1 MSAAERVSATRTIAA
16 SPAAVW
22 AVIADPR
29 GHVAIDGSGMLM
41 SAPDA
46 EPLQAV
52 GQQFLI
58 SMDREAL
65 GDLPLGRYTVVNTV
79 TKLEPEAVLE
89 WSVAG
94 ESFPAIGHV
103 YGYLLQPADDET
115 TVVTSYCDWSAV
127 PDKWRSRVTWP
138 VVPQTA
144 LRSSLGILE
153 RVVAQAGSDGRALS
167 PLP

>member
-1 MSAAERVSATRTIAA
+1 VSRAERISATRTIAA
-16 SPAAVW
+16 PAAAIW
-22 AVIADPR
+22 AVISHPA

-46 EPLQAV
+46 QALQSV
-52 GQQFLI
+52 GEEFTI
-58 SMDREAL
+58 FMDREAL

-79 TKLEPEAVLE
+79 TRYEPEALLE

-94 ESFPAIGHV
+94 VSFPAIGHV
-103 YGYLLQPADDET
+103 YGYLLEPADDGA

-127 PDKWRSRVTWP
+127 QEKWKSRVTWP

-144 LRSSLGILE
+144 LRASLGILD
-153 RVVAQAGSDGRALS
+153 RIVLAGGLS
-167 PLP
+167 PG